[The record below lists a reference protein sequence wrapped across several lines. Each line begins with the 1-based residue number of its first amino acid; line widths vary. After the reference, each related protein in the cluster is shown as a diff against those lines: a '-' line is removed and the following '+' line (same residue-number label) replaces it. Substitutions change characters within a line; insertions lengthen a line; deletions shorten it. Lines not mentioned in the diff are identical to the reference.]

1 MHWRDIKGFEQRL
14 RRILDQVQASAITG
28 LRGHIEI
35 NKEAIAKI
43 KSAIAEQIFDE
54 TEFAD
59 FVASHGQG
67 DPTEAGLEAGR
78 KLFAIDGDMA
88 KAAFEIVFQGLVAP
102 EEDHAASGP
111 MEETPTTNTASRRTR
126 TTLAP

>member
-35 NKEAIAKI
+35 NNEAIVKI

-54 TEFAD
+54 TEFTD

-78 KLFAIDGDMA
+78 KLFSIDGDMA
-88 KAAFEIVFQGLVAP
+88 KAAYEVVFQGLVAP
-102 EEDHAASGP
+102 GEDHAASGP
-111 MEETPTTNTASRRTR
+111 MGEATDTKAPPRRTR
-126 TTLAP
+126 ATFAP